1 MSPYNH
7 LEDHFA
13 RIGNLDDAVGLLH
26 WDMSTI
32 MPKGGA
38 GARAEQMA
46 TLRRLRHSLVAAPEV
61 ADLLNEAE
69 ANNNL
74 APWQE
79 ANLAEMRRAQIHASA
94 VEGKLIEALSK
105 ACAACEMIWR
115 EARPAADFARVRPAL
130 TEILRLGREVAA
142 AKAEIL
148 ECSPYEALLDE
159 WEPGGRTHAI
169 DPVFDDLANF
179 LPDFTD
185 QVLEAQAKSP
195 PARLPKGPFPA
206 EKQRMLGEKLM
217 AKLGFDFER
226 GRLDQSHHPFCGG
239 ATDDVRITTRYDE
252 NDFVEGLMAILH
264 ETGHALYEFGLPKDW
279 QRQPVGRARGMA
291 MHESQSLL
299 IEMQACRTK
308 EFMMYAAP
316 LMRKAFGG
324 RGPDWGASNLHRL
337 YTRVQRSFIR
347 TEADE
352 VTYPAHVILRY
363 RLEKAM
369 VVGDLEIAD
378 LPGAFNDGLEALL
391 GIRPPDDAKGCLQD
405 IHWYA
410 GAWGYFPTYTLGAIA
425 AAQLFEAAKKANP
438 EILPSIGRGD
448 FAPLLTWLRTNIHSK
463 GSLQSMPDLLV
474 AATGRKLDPE
484 TYKSHLKER
493 YLNT

>member
-1 MSPYNH
+1 MSPYHH

-13 RIGNLDDAVGLLH
+13 RIGNLDDAVGMLH
-26 WDMSTI
+26 WDMTTI
-32 MPKGGA
+32 MPRGGA

-46 TLRRLRHSLVAAPEV
+46 TLRRLRHSLVAGPEV

-69 ANNNL
+69 ASNSL

-79 ANLAEMRRAQIHASA
+79 ANLAEMRRAQIHAAA

-115 EARPAADFARVRPAL
+115 EARPAADFACVRPAL
-130 TEILRLGREVAA
+130 SEILRLGREIAA
-142 AKAEIL
+142 AKAEKL
-148 ECSPYEALLDE
+148 GCSPYEALLDE
-159 WEPGGRTHAI
+159 WEPGGRTQDI
-169 DPVFDDLANF
+169 DPIFDDLADF
-179 LPDFTD
+179 LPGFTD
-185 QVLEAQAKSP
+185 QVLETQAKSP

-206 EKQRMLGEKLM
+206 EKQRALGEILM
-217 AKLGFDFER
+217 ARLGFDFER

-252 NDFVEGLMAILH
+252 NNFVEGLMAILH
-264 ETGHALYEFGLPKDW
+264 ETGHALYELGLPKDW

-308 EFMMYAAP
+308 EFIKYVAP

-324 RGPDWGASNLHRL
+324 RGPDWGAANLHRL
-337 YTRVQRSFIR
+337 YTRVRRSFIR

-363 RLEKAM
+363 RLERAM
-369 VVGDLEIAD
+369 VSGDLEIAD

-425 AAQLFEAAKKANP
+425 AAQLFDAAKKADGQ
-438 EILPSIGRGD
+438 ILPSISRGD

-463 GSLQSMPDLLV
+463 GSLQSMPDLLI
-474 AATGRKLDPE
+474 AATGRALDPA
-484 TYKSHLKER
+484 TYKAHLSAR
-493 YLNT
+493 YLG

>member
-1 MSPYNH
+1 MSPYSH

-32 MPKGGA
+32 MPKGSA

-46 TLRRLRHSLVAAPEV
+46 TLRGLRHSLVAAPEI
-61 ADLLNEAE
+61 ADLLDEAE

-148 ECSPYEALLDE
+148 GCSPYEALLDE
-159 WEPGGRTHAI
+159 WEPGGRTQAI
-169 DPVFDDLANF
+169 DLVFDDLAKF

-185 QVLEAQAKSP
+185 QVLESQAKSP
-195 PARLPKGPFPA
+195 PARLPNGPFPA

-264 ETGHALYEFGLPKDW
+264 ETGHALYELGLPKDW

-308 EFMMYAAP
+308 EFMKYAAP

-337 YTRVQRSFIR
+337 YTRVRRSFIR

-369 VVGDLEIAD
+369 VVGDLEIVD

-425 AAQLFEAAKKANP
+425 AAQLFDAAKKADP

-448 FAPLLTWLRTNIHSK
+448 FTPLLTWLRANVHSK
-463 GSLQSMPDLLV
+463 GSLQSMPDLLI
-474 AATGRKLDPE
+474 AATGRELDPE
-484 TYKSHLKER
+484 TYKAHLRAR

>member
-1 MSPYNH
+1 MSPYSH

-32 MPKGGA
+32 MPKGSA

-46 TLRRLRHSLVAAPEV
+46 TLRGLRHSLVAAPEI
-61 ADLLNEAE
+61 ADLLDEAE

-148 ECSPYEALLDE
+148 GCSPYEALLDE
-159 WEPGGRTHAI
+159 WEPGGRTQAI
-169 DPVFDDLANF
+169 DLVFDDLAKF

-185 QVLEAQAKSP
+185 QVLESQAKSP
-195 PARLPKGPFPA
+195 PARLPNGPFPA

-264 ETGHALYEFGLPKDW
+264 ETGHALYELGLPKDW

-308 EFMMYAAP
+308 EFMKYAAP

-337 YTRVQRSFIR
+337 YTRVRRSFIR

-369 VVGDLEIAD
+369 VVGDLEIVD

-425 AAQLFEAAKKANP
+425 AAQLFDAAKKADP

-448 FAPLLTWLRTNIHSK
+448 FTPLLTWLRANVHSK
-463 GSLQSMPDLLV
+463 GSLQSMPDLLI

-484 TYKSHLKER
+484 TYKAHLRAR

>member
-1 MSPYNH
+1 MSPYHH

-32 MPKGGA
+32 MPRGGA

-46 TLRRLRHSLVAAPEV
+46 TLRGLRHSLIAAPEV
-61 ADLLNEAE
+61 ADLLSEAE
-69 ANNNL
+69 ASNSL
-74 APWQE
+74 DAWQL
-79 ANLAEMRRAQIHASA
+79 ANLAEMRRGQIHAAA

-115 EARPAADFARVRPAL
+115 EARPAADFKRVLPAL
-130 TEILRLGREVAA
+130 TEVLRLGREFGA
-142 AKAEIL
+142 AKAEKFK
-148 ECSPYEALLDE
+148 CSPYEALLDE
-159 WEPGGRTHAI
+159 WEPGARTIDI
-169 DPVFDDLANF
+169 DPIFDDLADF
-179 LPDFTD
+179 LPGFTD
-185 QVLEAQAKSP
+185 QVLEAQAKLP

-206 EKQRMLGEKLM
+206 EKQQALGEKFM
-217 AKLGFDFER
+217 ARLGFDFER

-252 NDFVEGLMAILH
+252 DNFVEGLMAILH
-264 ETGHALYEFGLPKDW
+264 ETGHALYELGLPRDW

-308 EFMMYAAP
+308 EFMKYAAP

-324 RGPDWGASNLHRL
+324 RGPDWGAANLHRL

-363 RLEKAM
+363 RLEKKIIA
-369 VVGDLEIAD
+369 GDLALAD
-378 LPGAFNDGLEALL
+378 LPGAWNEGMQALL
-391 GIRPPDDAKGCLQD
+391 GITPPDDARGCLQD
-405 IHWYA
+405 IHWYD

-425 AAQLFEAAKKANP
+425 AAQLFAAAKTAVP
-438 EILPSIGRGD
+438 EIPAAIGRGD
-448 FAPLLTWLRTNIHSK
+448 FAPLIGWLGRHVHAW
-463 GSLQSMPDLLV
+463 GSFYSTDELLEQ
-474 AATGRKLDPE
+474 ATGRPLDPKAFE
-484 TYKSHLKER
+484 DHLTGR
-493 YLNT
+493 YLG